1 MQDRRITDERHG
13 ARAPGYGAS
22 APVRRSRAPRFTCNV
37 VPGVHR
43 LEHAYVNC
51 YLLEQ
56 GGALTIVDTAHPAT
70 WPVIGH
76 AIRALGREPGDVRA
90 CVLTHAHFD
99 HLGFALRAQQEWG
112 VPIIA
117 HPEEEYLAAHPYRY
131 AHENPRAL
139 YPIAHPRAVPPLFA
153 MLRAGALRVKG
164 VTGITHLAAGEV
176 LDVPGRPR
184 VVFTPG
190 HTFGHCALYLP
201 DSDAVLSGDALVTF
215 NPYTGGD
222 GPQIVSGAATDSEQ
236 SLHLSEGAD
245 EAVVIPDLRDQP
257 EFGGLTLDGEVFRD
271 AHAVPEALADLP
283 DGQVRLQ
290 VRQQPELSGRERRAA
305 DGTRLL
311 AR

>member
-1 MQDRRITDERHG
+1 VQDRHITDERRE
-13 ARAPGYGAS
+13 ARAPGHEAS
-22 APVRRSRAPRFTCNV
+22 APSRRSRRPRFTCNV

-76 AIRALGREPGDVRA
+76 AIRALGREPRDVRA

-131 AHENPRAL
+131 AHENPRAA

-153 MLRAGALRVKG
+153 MVRAGALRVKG
-164 VTGITHLAAGEV
+164 VSGLTFLAADEV

-190 HTFGHCALYLP
+190 HTFGHCALHLP
-201 DSDAVLSGDALVTF
+201 QSDAVLCGDALVTF

-222 GPQIVSGAATDSEQ
+222 GPQIVSGAATADSEQ
-236 SLHLSEGAD
+236 ALASLTALAETCASVLLPGHGPVWREGA
-245 EAVVIPDLRDQP
+245 
-257 EFGGLTLDGEVFRD
+257 G
-271 AHAVPEALADLP
+271 
-283 DGQVRLQ
+283 
-290 VRQQPELSGRERRAA
+290 AA
-305 DGTRLL
+305 AAM
-311 AR
+311 ARSAGPS